1 MPNNEI
7 MLLNFYGD
15 KVRKGG
21 NKLFGRGRGF
31 IIIIIWAGITS
42 WGLHSPVGVAVRG
55 RGQDVGSG
63 DRQNNNTPGHQT
75 ASLIRNLTEPT
86 QRCPVPAVEKP
97 LPRGIRWHPCGELAW
112 QLDPDVG
119 AKWRR

>member
-31 IIIIIWAGITS
+31 IIIIIWAGITG

-63 DRQNNNTPGHQT
+63 DRQNNNTG
-75 ASLIRNLTEPT
+75 
-86 QRCPVPAVEKP
+86 VE
-97 LPRGIRWHPCGELAW
+97 ES
-112 QLDPDVG
+112 
-119 AKWRR
+119 